1 MVRAVC
7 LLLARFCSAAW
18 VGAAALFVVNGV
30 QEVTSPTFESTTKDQ
45 LALIRFP
52 AYYWFGFVLVAGAL
66 MATLV
71 AGRRSLGSI
80 RHVMIAILLVASL
93 GLMTYDWFAVY
104 TPLRKMLDPPGQT
117 RAETFKTLHVRSMS
131 LNTTHVGLVFF
142 AALALC
148 WPSAT
153 ADRQRKQTDSEPST
167 PY

>member
-30 QEVTSPTFESTTKDQ
+30 QEVMSPNFESATKDQ

-52 AYYWFGFVLVAGAL
+52 AYYGFGFVLVAGAL
-66 MATLV
+66 LTTFV
-71 AGRRSLGSI
+71 AGRKSLGSI
-80 RHVMIAILLVASL
+80 RHVMVAILLAASL
-93 GLMTYDWFAVY
+93 GLMTYDWSAVY

-117 RAETFKTLHVRSMS
+117 RTDAFKTLHVRSMS

-148 WPSAT
+148 WPAAT
-153 ADRQRKQTDSEPST
+153 ADRQRKQPDSVPST
-167 PY
+167 